1 MLASLLKYDI
11 EIYTQTTG
19 TKNEVGERVT
29 ADTLYKRKRAGV
41 KYLTGGEAREANQK
55 TANVSIRF
63 QIRYDAT
70 ITEKMKIKYNGNMF
84 DINSIEPHDEL
95 NQQYQFINASKIV
108 K

>member
-11 EIYTQTTG
+11 EIYTQSAG
-19 TKNEVGERVT
+19 AVNGVGERVT
-29 ADTLYKRKRAGV
+29 TDTLYKRKRAGV
-41 KYLTGGEAREANQK
+41 KYLSGSESKEAGQK

-63 QIRYDAT
+63 QIRFDAT
-70 ITEKMKIKYNGNMF
+70 VTEKMKIKYSGNMY

-95 NQQYQFINASKIV
+95 NQQYQFINASKIT